1 MCIRD
6 RYCIHYDGQ
15 TGQRARRYAVP
26 EADTGKHHWS
36 FLAVEGSTLVGSR
49 VNKGTLYLGDDGEW
63 FEDFKPSDIS
73 RVTSDRLFGV
83 DTATGKTRWE
93 YSGGAIINSTITIG
107 EDVIYFIES
116 TAEEARAKAGTIQ
129 TIGQLTH
136 QKLVALDLNSGQR
149 QWERDHDFSKLQFMT
164 YLVYADEMLI
174 ATGTDKDKNYHTYAL
189 AASRRVTKTEDGDS
203 SILPPGSLLWE
214 DHH

>member
-6 RYCIHYDGQ
+6 R
-15 TGQRARRYAVP
+15 
-26 EADTGKHHWS
+26 
-36 FLAVEGSTLVGSR
+36 
-49 VNKGTLYLGDDGEW
+49 
-63 FEDFKPSDIS
+63 
-73 RVTSDRLFGV
+73 
-83 DTATGKTRWE
+83 
-93 YSGGAIINSTITIG
+93 
-107 EDVIYFIES
+107 DVIYFIES

-164 YLVYADEMLI
+164 YLVYADDMLI

-189 AASRRVTKTEDGDS
+189 AASRRPRTALLSALAALQQARAAVLGALAPPEQPRAAFSSQPAAPEQARAAISSSPTKT
-203 SILPPGSLLWE
+203 GSGRVRPHAE
-214 DHH
+214 AAKRNF